1 MNDIPE
7 LQSDFCP
14 YQGLEPYTEA
24 DQDYFV
30 GREADARWIAS
41 NLLGGPLSVLYGVS
55 GVGKSSVLLAGVLP
69 RLRKN
74 PGLAV
79 TVFRH
84 WQGDQ
89 FEKQLKKAIA
99 EAVIPNARQQARRD
113 ESLPFDEFLRQCNEA
128 LDGPVFL
135 IFDQWEEYFLYHPT
149 ENSFDLELARAIGRR
164 DVSAHF
170 LFAMREE
177 ELSKLDRFRTS
188 IPKVMGNMLRLK
200 HLDPAAAEAAI
211 RRPLDVYN
219 SRVPADRQVSIE
231 DKLVNSLIEKSA
243 RRDEHEQR
251 LTQSNGQAREERQ
264 IATPVL
270 QLLLT
275 RLWEE
280 ERRQDS
286 SALRAAT
293 LDRLGG
299 AQNVVD
305 DYFEKVIEQL
315 PADQRQLAGR
325 TFGYLVTPAGGK
337 FAQTPATLARWA
349 KENDEAPVRQL
360 LEGLAMSSNVRILRK
375 VIVTGRPDQYE
386 IFHDV
391 LGPSILKWQQK
402 FEQEQAEKLAREQAA
417 KEAKERERELE
428 QTKLLAAEQQKRLKQ
443 LRYGMFLFSL
453 LSLGMLAASVY
464 ASKQQKE
471 AEKAKAEALSL
482 KQAADNRSKEA
493 EHERDRANIA
503 KDDANKARAETVLA
517 LKSAQ
522 LAQAQALEQRDLANA
537 AKDEAIKQQEIALSR
552 ELAANSAAQLK
563 IDPGLSLRFA
573 VEAMRKPTTQAE
585 DSLRSNFLETQLD
598 SLLAGHSDVVSS
610 ATFSPDGRFVVTAS
624 RDNTAGVR
632 NAADG
637 QPVAQLAGHT
647 GSVNSAAFSPDGKFV
662 VTASEDH
669 TARVWNAAD
678 GQPVAQLTG
687 HISSVY
693 SAAFSPDGKFV
704 VTASRDKTARV
715 WNAAAGQP
723 VAQLKGNTG
732 RVNRAAFSADGQFVV
747 TTSADK

>member
-99 EAVIPNARQQARRD
+99 EAVIPNARQQARLD

-149 ENSFDLELARAIGRR
+149 ENSFDLGLARAIGRR

-188 IPKVMGNMLRLK
+188 IPNVLGNMLRLK
-200 HLDPAAAEAAI
+200 HLDPKAAEQAI

-251 LTQSNGQAREERQ
+251 LTQSNGQALEERQ

-280 ERRQDS
+280 ERRQNS

-315 PADQRQLAGR
+315 PPDQRQLAGR

-349 KENDEAPVRQL
+349 KEKDEAPVRQL

-375 VIVTGRPDQYE
+375 VAVTGRPDQYE

-428 QTKLLAAEQQKRLKQ
+428 QTKLFAAEQQKRVKQ
-443 LRYGMFLFSL
+443 LRYGMVLFGL
-453 LSLGMLAASVY
+453 LFLGMLVISAY
-464 ASKQQKE
+464 ARQQQKE
-471 AEKAKAEALSL
+471 AEKSKAEALSL
-482 KQAADNRSKEA
+482 KQAAEDRTKEA
-493 EHERDRANIA
+493 VQERDKA
-503 KDDANKARAETVLA
+503 DKARAETASALEEARSAQTEASRQRDLA
-517 LKSAQ
+517 LAAKTEAQKALASAQ
-522 LAQAQALEQRDLANA
+522 LAQNEALTQRDMATA
-537 AKDEAIKQQEIALSR
+537 AKDEALNQQEIALSR

-563 IDPGLSLRFA
+563 IDPGLSLRLA
-573 VEAMRKPTTQAE
+573 VEAMRKPTAQAE
-585 DSLRSNFLETQLD
+585 DSLRNNFSETQLD
-598 SLLAGHSDVVSS
+598 SLLAGHSDVVTS
-610 ATFSPDGRFVVTAS
+610 AAFSPDGRFVVTAS
-624 RDNTAGVR
+624 DDNR
-632 NAADG
+632 
-637 QPVAQLAGHT
+637 
-647 GSVNSAAFSPDGKFV
+647 
-662 VTASEDH
+662 
-669 TARVWNAAD
+669 ARIY
-678 GQPVAQLTG
+678 P
-687 HISSVY
+687 
-693 SAAFSPDGKFV
+693 
-704 VTASRDKTARV
+704 
-715 WNAAAGQP
+715 
-723 VAQLKGNTG
+723 
-732 RVNRAAFSADGQFVV
+732 RAAFRPINELLEMAKKVAPEGLTEKEHERYLPSAKPQI
-747 TTSADK
+747 TTATRPKKK